1 MVDQVDYRNKY
12 KYYKKEMLQT
22 LLDSDKKFNEFELAA
37 ITSLIEEK
45 QTKIV
50 SEVILDGG
58 IKDKILIATRWNV
71 FLMVA
76 SYIEPFLFKRYDL
89 HWIDGL
95 ANFAL
100 SSGIGL
106 IGSSLIFI
114 FFTKFA
120 KERFFKLHLFVTSVA
135 ILLLT
140 LGSWHNCRVGF
151 C

>member
-1 MVDQVDYRNKY
+1 MDQLDYRNKY
-12 KYYKKEMLQT
+12 KHYKKEMLQN
-22 LLDSDKKFNEFELAA
+22 LLDSDRKLNEVELAA

-50 SEVILDGG
+50 SKVILDGG

-71 FLMVA
+71 LLLIA
-76 SYIEPFLFKRYDL
+76 SYAEPFLFNRYDL
-89 HWIDGL
+89 HWVDGL
-95 ANFAL
+95 VNFAM
-100 SSGIGL
+100 SSVIGL